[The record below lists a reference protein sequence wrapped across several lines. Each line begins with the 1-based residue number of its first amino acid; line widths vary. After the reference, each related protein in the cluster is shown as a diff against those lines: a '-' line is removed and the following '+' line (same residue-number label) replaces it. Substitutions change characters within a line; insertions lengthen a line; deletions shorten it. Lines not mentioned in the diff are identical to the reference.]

1 MHGRPWHARMV
12 NLTGEANTTRS
23 LSQAPRLSLGLVT
36 FLSALNIFLSITAF
50 LGNAL
55 MLVALRKVSS
65 LHPPT
70 KLLFRCLAVTDL
82 CVGLISQPLFVVFL
96 FNDVTAMNANIFRNI
111 IHAIYASGFILFLMS
126 VSTSTAISVD
136 RLLALLLGLRYR
148 HVVTLRRV
156 RAVLIYFW
164 LIGVSDVLMYFFL
177 SYRIAITAAIAYA
190 IICLA
195 ISVLAYTKIFL
206 KLREH
211 KTQVQDHICQGQPN
225 ILNITRYKK
234 TVSSIALVQLALV
247 ACHVPFAVVVLTLDT
262 NRGRSVVAWNCT
274 VSLLYI
280 YSSLNPFL
288 YSWKI
293 PDVREAMKDSIKQF
307 LCWFTS

>member
-1 MHGRPWHARMV
+1 MV

-23 LSQAPRLSLGLVT
+23 LSQAPRLSLGLVA

-307 LCWFTS
+307 LC